1 LMKDD
6 CCPVHAL
13 KKSTIAGNKCRGG
26 EKLKEVKNN
35 RSDKM
40 ERYVCCRIFDNIVEF
55 AATYCRT
62 LNFLAGIFFDD

>member
-1 LMKDD
+1 
-6 CCPVHAL
+6 
-13 KKSTIAGNKCRGG
+13 
-26 EKLKEVKNN
+26 
-35 RSDKM
+35 M